1 MSYLK
6 IKFNNLI
13 QIFIVICF
21 CILNFFQATE
31 VLALTSFES
40 HNFVS
45 SAVKNIGPAVV
56 KIDTER
62 LVERQQFDPTLLDP
76 LLRDLLGEQG
86 ITPERERGQGSGVII
101 NENGLVLT
109 NAHVVERVDK
119 VSVTLADGSIRDGQ
133 VLGTDVV
140 TDLALVK
147 IDEDAYVGF
156 APLGNSEDLEVG
168 DWAIALG
175 TPYGL
180 EKTVTLGIIS
190 SLHRDINSL
199 GFSDKRLDLIQT
211 DAAINP
217 GNSGGPLIN
226 SNGEVIGINTLV
238 RSGPGAGL
246 GFAIP
251 INLAKNVS
259 DQLLKNGEVIHPYLG
274 VQLISLNPRIAK
286 EHNKDPNSLVQ
297 LPERNGA
304 LIQSVIPNSPAEKAG
319 LRRGDLVIA
328 AENISIEEPKALLD
342 EVEKAHPD
350 VFNLLLQ
357 LLEDGRLTDSKGR
370 TVDFKNTLL
379 IMTSNIGSKVIEK
392 GGGGLGFEFSG
403 DSVEDSQYNRI
414 KSLVNEELKQ
424 YFRPEFLNRLDEII
438 VFRQLTKNE
447 VKEIAE
453 IMLQEVFIRLQDK
466 GIKLN
471 VTDAFKERLVEE
483 GYNPSYG
490 ARPLRRAVMR
500 LLEDS

>member
-1 MSYLK
+1 MKNFK
-6 IKFNNLI
+6 IKFINLI
-13 QIFIVICF
+13 QISFIVCF
-21 CILNFFQATE
+21 CLVNFSHEAE
-31 VLALTSFES
+31 VLALNSSEN

-45 SAVKNIGPAVV
+45 SAVKNVGPAVV

-76 LLRDLLGEQG
+76 LLRDLLGEPG
-86 ITPERERGQGSGVII
+86 ISPDRERGQGSGVII
-101 NENGLVLT
+101 NENGMVLT
-109 NAHVVERVDK
+109 NAHVVEKVDN
-119 VSVTLADGSIRDGQ
+119 VSVTLADGTICDGQ
-133 VLGTDVV
+133 VLGTDAV

-147 IDEDAYVGF
+147 IQESNYSSF

-180 EKTVTLGIIS
+180 EKTVTLGIVS
-190 SLHRDINSL
+190 SLHRDITSL

-259 DQLLKNGEVIHPYLG
+259 DQLLQNGEVIHPYLG
-274 VQLISLNPRIAK
+274 VQLISLNPKIAR
-286 EHNKDPNSLVQ
+286 EHNQDPNSLVQ

-342 EVEKAHPD
+342 EVEKAQIGK
-350 VFNLLLQ
+350 VFLLNVLR
-357 LLEDGRLTDSKGR
+357 D
-370 TVDFKNTLL
+370 N
-379 IMTSNIGSKVIEK
+379 
-392 GGGGLGFEFSG
+392 
-403 DSVEDSQYNRI
+403 
-414 KSLVNEELKQ
+414 
-424 YFRPEFLNRLDEII
+424 
-438 VFRQLTKNE
+438 
-447 VKEIAE
+447 KEIQ
-453 IMLQEVFIRLQDK
+453 IN
-466 GIKLN
+466 IKP
-471 VTDAFKERLVEE
+471 E
-483 GYNPSYG
+483 
-490 ARPLRRAVMR
+490 PLPG
-500 LLEDS
+500 LT